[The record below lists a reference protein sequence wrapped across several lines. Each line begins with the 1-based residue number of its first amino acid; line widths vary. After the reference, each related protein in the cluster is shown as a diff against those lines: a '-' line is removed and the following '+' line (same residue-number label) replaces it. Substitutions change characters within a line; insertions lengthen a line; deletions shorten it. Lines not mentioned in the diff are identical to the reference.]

1 MTIRETGDRTHETA
15 TMKVCISARG
25 AGLDAPV
32 ETRFA
37 RAPFLVFVDT
47 DTNEVHSVAN
57 ELCSGSGG
65 VGPRVVQFIAEY
77 GAESLVTGR
86 LGGNAERALRA
97 AGIPAYA
104 FAEETT
110 VREALEA
117 FRLCALREIS

>member
-1 MTIRETGDRTHETA
+1 
-15 TMKVCISARG
+15 MKVCVTAQA
-25 AGLDAPV
+25 AGIDAPV

-77 GAESLVTGR
+77 GADVLVTGG
-86 LGGNAERALRA
+86 LGENAERALRA
-97 AGIPAYA
+97 AGVPAYA
-104 FAEETT
+104 FTGETT